1 MFRFIAPAGAPIR
14 ISQIFRSAVGTLIH
28 SGMQDDILQTLAGTL
43 NARHVFAVSS
53 GRAAL
58 SIILK
63 ALLRLRP
70 EGTVAI
76 LPAYTCFTVPAAI
89 VRAGLKLHPVEIN
102 PCTLDFDP
110 EGLAGLHQE
119 KALCLITSNLFGM
132 GHNMQ
137 RIRDAGHKLGTFLV
151 DDAAQALGSTWNGE
165 GAGLLGDVGFYSFG
179 RGKAL
184 AAIEGGLIVTNS
196 DEIAAAIRQEEETL
210 PGGSP
215 SHNIGLL
222 LQLLVYAL
230 FLKPRLYWIPNSMPF
245 LKLGSTEFD
254 PQFPMFRLPALLRNL
269 LPKLMERLGEFNRI
283 RRANAAALASELGG
297 IPSFAAL
304 RPVEGSSPNYIR
316 FPLLAGDQA
325 RRDRAIAS
333 LRAAGIGASPFYP
346 GAICDIEGIAP
357 HMAIRDF
364 HRPKA
369 EEVSRRLLTLPT
381 HPYITDRDKQVIINT
396 LRRVAAE

>member
-14 ISQIFRSAVGTLIH
+14 ISQIIQTALGTLIQP
-28 SGMQDDILQTLAGTL
+28 GMQDDILKSLAGTL
-43 NARHVFAVSS
+43 NARHVFVVSS

-58 SIILK
+58 SLILR

-70 EGTVAI
+70 EGAVAI

-89 VRAGLKLHPVEIN
+89 VRAGLKLHPVEID

-110 EGLAGLHQE
+110 EGLADLQQE

-137 RIRDAGHKLGTFLV
+137 RIREAARKLGAFLV

-184 AAIEGGLIVTNS
+184 AAMEGGLIATNS
-196 DEIAAAIRQEEETL
+196 DQIAAAIRQEEATL
-210 PGGSP
+210 PGASW
-215 SHNIGLL
+215 SHSVGLL
-222 LQLLVYAL
+222 LQLLIYAI

-245 LKLGSTEFD
+245 LKLGSTEFN

-269 LPKLMERLGEFNRI
+269 LPKLMERLEEFNRI
-283 RRANAAALASELGG
+283 RRANAAALASDLDR
-297 IPSFAAL
+297 IPSFTTL

-316 FPLLAGDQA
+316 FPLLAIDQA

-346 GAICDIEGIAP
+346 GAICDIEDIAP
-357 HMAIRDF
+357 HMALRDY
-364 HRPKA
+364 HCPVA
-369 EEVSRRLLTLPT
+369 EDIGRRLFTIPT
-381 HPYITDRDKQVIINT
+381 HPYVTARDVRVITQN
-396 LRRVAAE
+396 LRKVFAA